1 MPFGKN
7 RHKPYVNP
15 SNRKH
20 VTKSCQ
26 RKTDEKLFCFMTM
39 DAEVE
44 NYIKVK
50 FKESSSFFITDKI
63 SKHFLPQ
70 HMIDYK
76 ENTGRKILSE
86 ANYFLQ

>member
-1 MPFGKN
+1 
-7 RHKPYVNP
+7 
-15 SNRKH
+15 
-20 VTKSCQ
+20 
-26 RKTDEKLFCFMTM
+26 MTM

-44 NYIKVK
+44 NYIKLK
-50 FKESSSFFITDKI
+50 FNESSSFYITDKI

>member
-1 MPFGKN
+1 
-7 RHKPYVNP
+7 
-15 SNRKH
+15 
-20 VTKSCQ
+20 
-26 RKTDEKLFCFMTM
+26 MTM

-44 NYIKVK
+44 NYIKLK
-50 FKESSSFFITDKI
+50 FNESSFFITDKI